1 MQLDKKSKKFIITF
15 FLIILIPVIVIGFIR
30 HTKEQ
35 KLKSNIENSKSTR
48 VLSLNNISTAITL
61 EELLNI
67 ETSNEHT
74 IKDSELNYENDE
86 NKRNFTVTYL
96 NASYFGGNC
105 TKEYYFV
112 DEKLKMCIFTVD
124 TSHWTPKN
132 IYEELININGN
143 PDTSKID
150 ENSFYLE
157 TYTWYGKNGTILYNK
172 LNNNTIEIIF
182 QLSEHGADA

>member
-1 MQLDKKSKKFIITF
+1 MQLDKKSKIFIITF

-35 KLKSNIENSKSTR
+35 KLKNNIENSKSTR
-48 VLSLNNISTAITL
+48 ILSLNDISTEITL
-61 EELLNI
+61 EELLDI
-67 ETSNEHT
+67 ETSKDYT
-74 IKDSELNYENDE
+74 IKDSELNYENDK
-86 NKRNFTVTYL
+86 NKMDFTVTYS
-96 NASYFGGNC
+96 NTSYFGSNC
-105 TKEYYFV
+105 TKEYSFV
-112 DEKLKMCIFTVD
+112 DEKLKMCIYTVD

-132 IYEELININGN
+132 IYKELININGN

-182 QLSEHGADA
+182 QLSGYGVDA